1 MLDPQGRTEV
11 LAVLERLRESG
22 HGLLLI
28 TQDLSEAL
36 RADRVVV
43 LSGGSVVFED
53 TVAELFERSAD
64 IGRWG
69 LELPHLV
76 VLASELRRLGVAV
89 PRNPA
94 DADELVEALC
104 R

>member
-1 MLDPQGRTEV
+1 M
-11 LAVLERLRESG
+11 LERLRESG

-28 TQDLSEAL
+28 TQDLSEAQ

-53 TVAELFERSAD
+53 TAAELFERSAD
-64 IGRWG
+64 VERWG

-76 VLASELRRLGVAV
+76 VLAAELRRRGVSV
-89 PRNPA
+89 PANPT